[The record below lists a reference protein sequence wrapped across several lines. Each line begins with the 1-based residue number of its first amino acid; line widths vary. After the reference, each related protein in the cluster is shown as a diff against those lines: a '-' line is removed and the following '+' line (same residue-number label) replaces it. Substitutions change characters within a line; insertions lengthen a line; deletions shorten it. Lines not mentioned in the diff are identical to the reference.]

1 MKDKFEINV
10 NKEMNSQER
19 CNSAE
24 VFTFSHNTN
33 QSSSKNIQN
42 LISPSKIIQTKR
54 KSHLFGYLFKN
65 LVFKCTAE
73 LLQKS
78 TKERNAYDI
87 KMIDKFI
94 SNSQIFNEYSETL
107 TSEIRIE
114 FCKFLR
120 YIKIDQGNL
129 IQNQNN
135 RVESLFFLISGK
147 VKQTEQEKKLKN
159 KKNIMRNKN
168 EEIVDKFNIFDSNQ
182 QKDQVIFSFPNV
194 EFITHNICKSKYEAL
209 EDCYFATI
217 SYKEFEQI
225 MSNTKSKDLLYEISY
240 YSRISFFSKW
250 NMNTIKFIVQN
261 SFKKQYKINQIV
273 FDQQS
278 APDYWYIIREG
289 EFSLQRCFEIETNKK
304 QQQNDMMVQFKQIKS
319 FTQTQSIS
327 ILQKNEFFGIEDII
341 SNNKRQYS
349 VKCMSEQG
357 VLSVIS
363 SKEIV
368 KLMNKNIVIQIDIQR
383 ISQEKINFIQERI
396 NQIEQQLIQSQIKK
410 IEIRSKNI
418 STQQQ
423 ASAVN
428 SSKDNMEKIWQVED
442 MLSIQEQYSKIKTTK
457 DKFQATEELDEQI
470 EIQKFLKLKGFNS
483 FSTHQQP
490 TYSQEQ
496 KFRIQNENFQKALKR
511 DKILKN
517 DTLRQKEELLN
528 FYRKMIEDE
537 FSAQKQKQQTKGF
550 KNLKINFF
558 NQKVIQPMQEAL
570 KKKNNKVLGKIY
582 NNKQFLD
589 NKINSSTESRSQSQ
603 YSQIYSSPVNLLK
616 NNFLQNQSSDQGLQH
631 YCNTSEKNFFRQSG
645 SSNSLEFFIKNKK
658 IKNSNPQSEFSSTF
672 YSQFSEPN
680 QQQSN
685 DVDLTYS
692 QNFQT
697 SPNLRSLI
705 KRTIQ
710 KNHQNESQQSNNIF
724 VNYGDRFKNLS
735 HQLNIISLC
744 NQFKSSSA
752 KQSQSNLQIFTKI
765 SRLNSIGSPTQKE
778 DSSNEQFQNTSQSKF
793 YKNSINNFKSN
804 QTHLNLN
811 LTQKYYYPSPYCQ
824 KNDYSY
830 STMSED
836 IQQKKCISFST
847 QCKGNH
853 FKPQLIAKFPTQPE
867 SPSDKNQH
875 S

>member
-1 MKDKFEINV
+1 MKDQLLINV
-10 NKEMNSQER
+10 NNETNNQER
-19 CNSAE
+19 CNSAQL
-24 VFTFSHNTN
+24 FTSSHNAN
-33 QSSSKNIQN
+33 YSFSKNNVQN
-42 LISPSKIIQTKR
+42 LTSPPSRIIQPKR

-65 LVFKCTAE
+65 LVSKCTAE

-107 TSEIRIE
+107 NSEIRME
-114 FCKFLR
+114 FCKYLK
-120 YIKIDQGNL
+120 YIKIDRGQV
-129 IQNQNN
+129 IQNNNN
-135 RVESLFFLISGK
+135 RVESLFFLISGR
-147 VKQTEQEKKLKN
+147 VKQTESEKRPKN
-159 KKNIMRNKN
+159 KKQIMHHKK
-168 EEIVDKFNIFDSNQ
+168 EEILDKFYIFDSNE
-182 QKDQVIFSFPNV
+182 QKDQAIFSFPNI
-194 EFITHNICKSKYEAL
+194 EFITHNICKSKYETI

-225 MSNTKSKDLLYEISY
+225 IGNTKSKDLLYEISY

-250 NMNTIKFIVQN
+250 NVNTIKFIVQN
-261 SFKKQYKINQIV
+261 SFKKSFKINQIV
-273 FDQQS
+273 FDQES

-289 EFSLQRCFEIETNKK
+289 EFSLQRSFEIENNKK

-341 SNNKRQYS
+341 SNKKRQYS
-349 VKCMSEQG
+349 VKCLSEQG

-368 KLMNKNIVIQIDIQR
+368 KLMNKNVVIQIDIQR
-383 ISQEKINFIQERI
+383 ISTEKTNFIQERI

-423 ASAVN
+423 VSAVN
-428 SSKDNMEKIWQVED
+428 SSKDNMEKIQQVED
-442 MLSIQEQYSKIKTTK
+442 MLSIQEQYSKINTTK
-457 DKFQATEELDEQI
+457 GKYQAAEELDEQI

-490 TYSQEQ
+490 TQQQEL
-496 KFRIQNENFQKALKR
+496 KFRIQNENFKKSLKN

-517 DTLRQKEELLN
+517 DTLKQKVELLD

-537 FSAQKQKQQTKGF
+537 FSAQKQKQTTKGF

-570 KKKNNKVLGKIY
+570 KKKNDKLYRKIQNDKQCQETKF
-582 NNKQFLD
+582 NNFV
-589 NKINSSTESRSQSQ
+589 ESRSKSQ
-603 YSQIYSSPVNLLK
+603 YSQIYSSPINLLK
-616 NNFLQNQSSDQGLQH
+616 NSFLQNQSSDQGFQY
-631 YCNTSEKNFFRQSG
+631 YCDTSENNLFRQSG
-645 SSNSLEFFIKNKK
+645 SSNSLEVFIKNRKT
-658 IKNSNPQSEFSSTF
+658 KNSNPQNEFSSTF

-680 QQQSN
+680 QLQSN
-685 DVDLTYS
+685 DIDQLNQS
-692 QNFQT
+692 SFKT

-705 KRTIQ
+705 NRAIK
-710 KNHQNESQQSNNIF
+710 KNNQNESQQQNNIF

-735 HQLNIISLC
+735 HQLNSISLC
-744 NQFKSSSA
+744 KQFQLSSE
-752 KQSQSNLQIFTKI
+752 KQSQSNLKIFTKI

-778 DSSNEQFQNTSQSKF
+778 DSSSEQFQSTSQSIF
-793 YKNSINNFKSN
+793 YKSNISNFKSN
-804 QTHLNLN
+804 QTHLPTNLR
-811 LTQKYYYPSPYCQ
+811 QKYYNQTSYCQ
-824 KNDYSY
+824 KNDYGY
-830 STMSED
+830 SFMSED
-836 IQQKKCISFST
+836 IQQKKNISFSN
-847 QCKGNH
+847 QCKGN
-853 FKPQLIAKFPTQPE
+853 KLQLMDKFPTQPE
-867 SPSDKNQH
+867 SPSYKKQH